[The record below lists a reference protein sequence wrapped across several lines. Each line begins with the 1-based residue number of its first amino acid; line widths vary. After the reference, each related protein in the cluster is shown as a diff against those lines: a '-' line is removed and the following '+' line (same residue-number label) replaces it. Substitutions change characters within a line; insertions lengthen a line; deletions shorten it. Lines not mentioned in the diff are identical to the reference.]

1 MFINTF
7 NEKRTLL
14 SFLHYFAAAVGQ
26 IVQLWDPPPETLPPS
41 QQTVHPD
48 STMAL
53 QGSQENDPLL
63 QGHLL
68 NSSPSAKTGERQ
80 GVRKRLSG
88 LYIRKAKASL
98 VFPPSSLSQ
107 SQQVKQL
114 HFNGINDCMCSNGTA
129 FAFGSGYK

>member
-26 IVQLWDPPPETLPPS
+26 IVQLWDPPQRPYHPPLPAPP
-41 QQTVHPD
+41 QTVHPD

-53 QGSQENDPLL
+53 KGSQENDPFL

-68 NSSPSAKTGERQ
+68 NFSPSAKTGEGQ
-80 GVRKRLSG
+80 GAGKR
-88 LYIRKAKASL
+88 
-98 VFPPSSLSQ
+98 
-107 SQQVKQL
+107 
-114 HFNGINDCMCSNGTA
+114 
-129 FAFGSGYK
+129 